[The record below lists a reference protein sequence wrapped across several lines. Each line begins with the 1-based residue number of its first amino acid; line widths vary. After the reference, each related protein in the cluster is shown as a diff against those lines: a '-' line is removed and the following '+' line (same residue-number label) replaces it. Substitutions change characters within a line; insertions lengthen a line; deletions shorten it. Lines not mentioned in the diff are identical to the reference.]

1 MDKFLR
7 QLDTLIGKLDPQ
19 EREQLAAG
27 FVTIFR
33 VLGRH
38 ASTTI
43 TKMAFAKALGS
54 FMLAH
59 ASDDV
64 EQWKK
69 DVTARAVQIG
79 PHVGGL
85 FQAL

>member
-1 MDKFLR
+1 VDKFLK
-7 QLDTLIGKLDPQ
+7 QLDELIARLAPQ
-19 EREQLAAG
+19 ERADLAAG
-27 FVTIFR
+27 FVAIFK
-33 VLGRH
+33 VLGGH
-38 ASTTI
+38 GSKTI
-43 TKMAFAKALGS
+43 TKMAFVKALGS

-64 EQWKK
+64 DQWKK
-69 DVTARAVQIG
+69 DVAARAAKIG